1 MNMIRYCL
9 LQLTSII
16 CTKLK
21 GKAQTVVVVPVVRI
35 VVVTIRH
42 SAVPCVVVPATA
54 TENTVRALI
63 ASYHFKISHRK
74 PLV

>member
-1 MNMIRYCL
+1 MIRYCL

-21 GKAQTVVVVPVVRI
+21 SKAEAVVVVPVVRV
-35 VVVTIRH
+35 VVVTIRY
-42 SAVPCVVVPATA
+42 SAVPRVVVPATA
-54 TENTVRALI
+54 TENAVRALI
-63 ASYHFKISHRK
+63 APYHFKILHRK